1 MCGINLK
8 FHYVYMRLLT
18 NKHPLVSGLIL
29 KLSYI
34 RMEKNL
40 YFDQIEHRTQIVFI
54 KHLVLQ
60 NNCCPIK
67 FNISAIHLKIY
78 QFADSMKFNGKTKAK
93 SFIHSIERPSH
104 IYTPS
109 CQYAIAWFQTHSHPK
124 REKKSTT

>member
-67 FNISAIHLKIY
+67 FNISAIHLKDLSICR
-78 QFADSMKFNGKTKAK
+78 FNEVQWKNK
-93 SFIHSIERPSH
+93 SQKLYSFN
-104 IYTPS
+104 
-109 CQYAIAWFQTHSHPK
+109 
-124 REKKSTT
+124 